1 MAGVIKK
8 LGTDPNDASKM
19 IDYNS
24 RVKKG
29 TILAELD
36 KSTLEPAA
44 AKAKAELNLAQ
55 AEVDLARA
63 QLAKAEGERGRNQK
77 RAANDSAD
85 DAESELAKAALAVAR
100 AKVRTQEA
108 ALELRRAEL
117 EIANANL
124 DNCSIR
130 SPIDGTVLDRRF
142 KVGQLVA
149 PTPFEPSLFLIADP
163 RFQVWC
169 SVR

>member
-8 LGTDPNDASKM
+8 LGTDPNDASKT

-44 AKAKAELNLAQ
+44 VKAKAELHLAQ
-55 AEVDLARA
+55 TEVDLARA
-63 QLAKAEGERGRNQK
+63 QLAKAEREQGRQK
-77 RAANDSAD
+77 RATSDAAD
-85 DAESELAKAALAVAR
+85 DAESELAKATLAVAH

-108 ALELRRAEL
+108 ALELRRAE
-117 EIANANL
+117 
-124 DNCSIR
+124 
-130 SPIDGTVLDRRF
+130 
-142 KVGQLVA
+142 
-149 PTPFEPSLFLIADP
+149 
-163 RFQVWC
+163 
-169 SVR
+169 